1 MTQKGWELSTIA
13 ARSWYGAGMINEPAA
28 QPIYQSAA
36 WQFASLDEAEAIFAG
51 TAAGTA
57 YGTDGVPTVV
67 ALEEALASLEGGEA
81 AVATNGGLTALAA
94 TFLALLKPG
103 DRIVCYED
111 AFGGTIALL
120 DAFQGWGIDTSFVDS
135 RRPELLERE
144 LAKGARMVI
153 AETIANPTMRVAD
166 LDAVAAAA
174 RANGVLFVVD
184 NTFATPLHCRPL
196 DHGANLV
203 IESTTKSLSG
213 HFDTVGGAV
222 IGSAE
227 LIEKIRR
234 FSRRG
239 GFPPAP
245 FAAWL
250 VNRGLPSF
258 PLRQAR
264 AAATANVVA
273 KALVD
278 HPRVTRVRYPG
289 LVSQPTEQE
298 VIDRML
304 SNGHGAMLA
313 FEFSGHRDAINQWLR
328 ALKLVRLVHSLGGSS
343 STLSHALTMTH
354 RLVSPALR
362 EQMGLHEG
370 YFRFSIGLE
379 DPNDIIDD
387 LFQAFDAC

>member
-1 MTQKGWELSTIA
+1 MTRKEWDLSTVA
-13 ARSWYGAGMINEPAA
+13 ARSWYGSGMINEPAA

-36 WQFASLDEAEAIFAG
+36 WQFESLDEAEAIFAG
-51 TAAGTA
+51 NAAGTA

-67 ALEEALASLEGGEA
+67 ALEAALASLEGGEA
-81 AVATNGGLTALAA
+81 AVATNGGLTAFAA

-103 DRIVCYED
+103 DRVVCYED

-120 DAFQGWGIDTSFVDS
+120 DAFEGWGIQTSYIDPS
-135 RRPELLERE
+135 QPEALARE

-166 LDAVAAAA
+166 LQALAAVAHDNNA
-174 RANGVLFVVD
+174 LFIVD
-184 NTFATPLHCRPL
+184 NTLATPLHCRPL
-196 DHGANLV
+196 AHGADLV

-222 IGSAE
+222 VGSVD
-227 LIEKIRR
+227 LIERIRR
-234 FSRRG
+234 FSRRA

-264 AAATANVVA
+264 AAASATEVA
-273 KALVD
+273 RALAG
-278 HPRVTRVRYPG
+278 HPRVRRVLYPG
-289 LVSQPTEQE
+289 LVSSPEEQA
-298 VIDRML
+298 VVSRNL

-313 FEFSGHRDAINQWLR
+313 FELSGDRAAINEWLR
-328 ALKLVRLVHSLGGSS
+328 ALKLVRLVHSLGGTS

-354 RLVSPALR
+354 RLVSSSLK
-362 EQMGLHEG
+362 EKMGLREG
-370 YFRFSIGLE
+370 YFRFSTGLE
-379 DPNDIIDD
+379 DPRDLIDD
-387 LFQAFDAC
+387 LLQAFDR